1 LASVLSKVT
10 MKVIRTGGRNT
21 KNRWSSLTLPHSR
34 TVLRLLPART
44 YTRAL
49 GEVRRRGSVH
59 MGSPAVSYEI
69 SIHRK
74 RMPQNNSPTLWR
86 PRFLQTIS
94 FGSFSNITFVCETNV
109 GWTGFVN
116 ETFKI
121 SPTNDI
127 RNFEDSVSN
136 WNLNRLHYNMKNI
149 CPSVV
154 RFLVFLLCGTI
165 SDVCSTYLWSL
176 HFNASCRGAWLLHM
190 RVHYVYV
197 TREDT
202 LLICTIR
209 GLTYLI

>member
-1 LASVLSKVT
+1 MSKAT
-10 MKVIRTGGRNT
+10 MKVIHTGGRNT
-21 KNRWSSLTLPHSR
+21 ENRWSSLSLPHSR
-34 TVLRLLPART
+34 TVVRLLPARA

-49 GEVRRRGSVH
+49 GEVRRRGIVH

-86 PRFLQTIS
+86 PRFLQTN
-94 FGSFSNITFVCETNV
+94 FLWQFFNITFVCETNV

-116 ETFKI
+116 ETFYI
-121 SPTNDI
+121 SYTSPTNDI

-149 CPSVV
+149 RPSVA

-176 HFNASCRGAWLLHM
+176 HFNA
-190 RVHYVYV
+190 
-197 TREDT
+197 
-202 LLICTIR
+202 
-209 GLTYLI
+209 